1 MLSLA
6 LAARNLFRHR
16 VRSAIAFSALIFG
29 VISLLLS
36 GGFIDWIYWAL
47 RESTIQ
53 NLIGH
58 IQAVRPGYHEK
69 GVADPFEYLLPE
81 NSLELQTIQS
91 NPHVKTV
98 TPRLTF
104 GGLISLGENTI
115 SFLGQGVI
123 PEKETKV
130 SEAFVI
136 LKGKNLTSQ
145 DPKGVILGQGL
156 AENMQAEPGD
166 NVIFVTT
173 NESGG
178 INAVEGHVRGIFSTM
193 TKPFD
198 DAALRMPIPL
208 ARELLGVRGS
218 HSWVILLDETENT
231 DSAIAELRS
240 SIKKS
245 QIEFVSWNKLADFYE
260 KTVDLFSRQ
269 MNVVQIIIALII
281 ILSISNTLTKNVLER
296 TNEIGTLM
304 AMGMRR
310 KRVLKL
316 FLTEGMLLGAIGG
329 LIGLILGTILA
340 HIISY
345 IGIPMPPPPGSSRGF
360 TGQIRLSWT
369 LAATSFFLAVGT
381 ATLASLFPAWK
392 ASRINIIDALRHNR

>member
-6 LAARNLFRHR
+6 VAARNLFRHR
-16 VRSAIAFSALIFG
+16 VRSIIAFSALVFG
-29 VISLLLS
+29 VVSLLLS

-58 IQAVRPGYHEK
+58 IQAVRPGYYKK
-69 GVADPFEYLLPE
+69 GVADPFVYLLPE
-81 NSLELQTIQS
+81 NSKELETIQA
-91 NPHVKTV
+91 NKHVKTV
-98 TPRLTF
+98 TPRLIF

-123 PEKETKV
+123 PEKETAV

-136 LKGKNLTSQ
+136 LKGNTLTSD

-166 NVIFVTT
+166 NVVFVTT

-198 DAALRMPIPL
+198 DAALRMPITL

-218 HSWVILLDETENT
+218 HTWVILLDKTENT
-231 DSAIAELRS
+231 NATLSELQA
-240 SIKKS
+240 SIP
-245 QIEFVSWNKLADFYE
+245 QGRLELIPWNKLADFYQ
-260 KTVDLFSRQ
+260 KTFDLFSRQ
-269 MNVVQIIIALII
+269 MHVVQLIIALII
-281 ILSISNTLTKNVLER
+281 VLSISNTLTKNVLER

-310 KRVLKL
+310 QKVLKL
-316 FLTEGMLLGAIGG
+316 FVTEGMLLGIIGG
-329 LIGLILGTILA
+329 LIGLIVGTILA
-340 HIISY
+340 YIISK

-369 LAATSFFLAVGT
+369 LAGTAYLLAVST
-381 ATLASLFPAWK
+381 ATAASVFPAWK

>member
-1 MLSLA
+1 MLDLA

-29 VISLLLS
+29 VVSLLLS

-58 IQAVRPGYHEK
+58 IQAVRPGYYQK
-69 GVADPFEYLLPE
+69 GAADPFAYLLPAE
-81 NSLELQTIQS
+81 SRELESIQS
-91 NPHVKTV
+91 HRHVKIV
-98 TPRLTF
+98 TPRLIF

-115 SFLGQGVI
+115 SFLGQGVV
-123 PEKETKV
+123 PEKETAV
-130 SEAFVI
+130 SEAFAI
-136 LKGKNLTSQ
+136 LKGNTLSSE
-145 DPKGVILGQGL
+145 DPNGVILGQGL

-178 INAVEGHVRGIFSTM
+178 VNAVEGHVRGVFSTM
-193 TKPFD
+193 TKAFD
-198 DAALRMPIPL
+198 DAALRMPISL

-218 HSWVILLDETENT
+218 HTWVILLDQTENT
-231 DSAIAELRS
+231 NATLAELRAS
-240 SIKKS
+240 VSEAK
-245 QIEFVSWNKLADFYE
+245 IEFIPWIDLADFYR
-260 KTVDLFSRQ
+260 KTVELFSRQ

-310 KRVLKL
+310 RKVLKL
-316 FLTEGMLLGAIGG
+316 FVTEGMLLGVVGG

-340 HIISY
+340 HIIST
-345 IGIPMPPPPGSSRGF
+345 IGIPMPPPPGSARGF
-360 TGQIRLSWT
+360 TGEIRLSWT
-369 LAATSFFLAVGT
+369 LAATAYLLAVGT
-381 ATLASLFPAWK
+381 STLASMFPAWK

>member
-16 VRSAIAFSALIFG
+16 IRSAIAFSALIFG

-58 IQAVRPGYHEK
+58 IQAVRPGYYKK
-69 GVADPFEYLLPE
+69 GAADPFVFLLPE
-81 NSLELQTIQS
+81 NSRELETIQS

-123 PEKETKV
+123 PEKETSV

-198 DAALRMPIPL
+198 DAALRMPISL

-218 HSWVILLDETENT
+218 HSWVILLDKTENT
-231 DSAIAELRS
+231 DSTLAALRS
-240 SIKKS
+240 SIKES
-245 QIEFVSWNKLADFYE
+245 ELEFVPWIKLADFYE

-310 KRVLKL
+310 RKVLKL
-316 FLTEGMLLGAIGG
+316 FLTEGILLGVIGG
-329 LIGLILGTILA
+329 LIGLIVGTILA
-340 HIISY
+340 HIISS

-360 TGQIRLSWT
+360 TGKIRLSWT
-369 LAATSFFLAVGT
+369 LAATAYLLAVST
-381 ATLASLFPAWK
+381 ATFASLFPAWK

>member
-1 MLSLA
+1 MLGLA
-6 LAARNLFRHR
+6 LAIRNLFRHR
-16 VRSAIAFSALIFG
+16 VRSIIAFSALIFG
-29 VISLLLS
+29 VVSLLLS

-58 IQAVRPGYHEK
+58 IQAVKPGYYQK
-69 GVADPFEYLLPE
+69 GVADPFDYLLPE
-81 NSLELQTIQS
+81 NSKELETIQS
-91 NPHVKTV
+91 NRHVKTV
-98 TPRLTF
+98 TPRLVF

-123 PEKETKV
+123 PEKETDV

-136 LKGKNLTSQ
+136 LKGNTLTSQ

-166 NVIFVTT
+166 NVVFVTT

-198 DAALRMPIPL
+198 DAALRMPITL
-208 ARELLGVRGS
+208 ARELLGVKGS
-218 HSWVILLDETENT
+218 HTWVILLDETENT
-231 DSAIAELRS
+231 DSTLAELRS
-240 SIKKS
+240 SVPKAKL
-245 QIEFVSWNKLADFYE
+245 EFVPWIKLADFYQ
-260 KTVDLFSRQ
+260 KTFDLFSRQ

-310 KRVLKL
+310 RKVLKL
-316 FLTEGMLLGAIGG
+316 FVTEGMLLGVIGG
-329 LIGLILGTILA
+329 FVGLIVGTIMA
-340 HIISY
+340 NIISN

-360 TGQIRLSWT
+360 TGQIRLSWS
-369 LAATSFFLAVGT
+369 LAATSYLLAVSTST
-381 ATLASLFPAWK
+381 AASLFPAWK

>member
-1 MLSLA
+1 MLGLA
-6 LAARNLFRHR
+6 LAIRNLFRHR
-16 VRSAIAFSALIFG
+16 VRSIIAFSALVFG
-29 VISLLLS
+29 VVSLLLS

-58 IQAVRPGYHEK
+58 IQAVRPGYYQK
-69 GVADPFEYLLPE
+69 GVADPFVYLLPE
-81 NSLELQTIQS
+81 NSTELETIQS
-91 NPHVKTV
+91 NRHVKTV
-98 TPRLTF
+98 TPRLIF

-123 PEKETKV
+123 PEKETDV

-136 LKGKNLTSQ
+136 LKGETLTSK

-166 NVIFVTT
+166 NVVFVTT

-198 DAALRMPIPL
+198 DAALRMPISL

-218 HSWVILLDETENT
+218 HSWVILLDKTENT
-231 DSAIAELRS
+231 DATLAELRS
-240 SIKKS
+240 MVPKGKL
-245 QIEFVSWNKLADFYE
+245 EFVPWIKLADFYQ
-260 KTVDLFSRQ
+260 KTIDLFSRQ
-269 MNVVQIIIALII
+269 MNVVQVIIALII

-304 AMGMRR
+304 AMGMKRR
-310 KRVLKL
+310 KVLKL
-316 FLTEGMLLGAIGG
+316 FVTEGMLLGVIGG

-340 HIISY
+340 HVISM

-369 LAATSFFLAVGT
+369 LAATSYLLAVST
-381 ATLASLFPAWK
+381 STVASLFPAWK